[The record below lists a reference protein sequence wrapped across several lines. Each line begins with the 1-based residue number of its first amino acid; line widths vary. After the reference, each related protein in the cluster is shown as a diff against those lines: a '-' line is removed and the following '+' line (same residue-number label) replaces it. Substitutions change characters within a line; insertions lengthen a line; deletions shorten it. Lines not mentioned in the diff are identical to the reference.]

1 MIRRPEKTVFAP
13 QDMFVKEDAEELRGS
28 LTWLIPDAQKNDM
41 EPILVELGP
50 GGQTMKLS
58 PGEGEEFGYVL
69 SGSINLCLGE
79 RKTRVKTGGSFCL
92 HPKQEHW
99 LENPN
104 KTKARCCGY
113 PRPPAFKASSAFQGG
128 YGIWWSRNI

>member
-1 MIRRPEKTVFAP
+1 
-13 QDMFVKEDAEELRGS
+13 MFVKEDAEELRGS
-28 LTWLIPDAQKNDM
+28 ITWLIPDAQKNDM

-79 RKTRVKTGGSFCL
+79 RKTRVQTGGSFCL

-104 KTKARCCGY
+104 KTKARVLWVST
-113 PRPPAFKASSAFQGG
+113 PPSF
-128 YGIWWSRNI
+128 